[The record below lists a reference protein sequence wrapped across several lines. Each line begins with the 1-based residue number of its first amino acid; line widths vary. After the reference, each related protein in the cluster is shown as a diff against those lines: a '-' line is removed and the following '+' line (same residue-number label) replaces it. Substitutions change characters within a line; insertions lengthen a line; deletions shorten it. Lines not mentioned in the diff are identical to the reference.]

1 MSLQTG
7 RLLLSRGHPS
17 LINSSKLFVS
27 VTAFSQNIPLLSRTR
42 ESRALKQPHLLAN
55 TIRYSSNNPVQ
66 NCYYPRRAIMYVPSS
81 DLRKIQKIPSL
92 GVDTVVIDFEDGV
105 ATNQK
110 VGVVKS

>member
-17 LINSSKLFVS
+17 SINSSKLFVS
-27 VTAFSQNIPLLSRTR
+27 INSFSLNIPLLLRTH
-42 ESRALKQPHLLAN
+42 ESRVLKQPHPLAN
-55 TIRYSSNNPVQ
+55 TIRYSSSNSVQ
-66 NCYYPRRAIMYVPSS
+66 NRYYPRRAIMYVPSS

-105 ATNQK
+105 AANQK
-110 VGVVKS
+110 VGVAK